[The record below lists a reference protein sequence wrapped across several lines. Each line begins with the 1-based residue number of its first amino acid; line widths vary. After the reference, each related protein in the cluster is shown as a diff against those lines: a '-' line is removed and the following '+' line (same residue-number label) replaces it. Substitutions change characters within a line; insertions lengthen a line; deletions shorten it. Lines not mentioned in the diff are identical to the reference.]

1 MVALDAPL
9 FSFVS
14 PPARGSARVLVV
26 SSHEVVLTGLLTILE
41 RSGAGWEVLAG
52 PDGARPPDVVL
63 YDVLGLHE
71 GDGSDLDQWVHRGE
85 SSVIALAR
93 DLRPDLEALALERGA
108 CAAIS
113 IGIASAQLVE
123 VVESALAGKLDESP
137 LVRRLDPDRPLG
149 QEVGLSGRESAVL
162 RLIVLGHT
170 NQEIADRLYLSIN
183 SIKTYIRTT
192 YRKLGVASRQQAVT
206 WAIQHG
212 FPIEPDDADGRAVPA
227 QSTCS
232 PYISPSGSAMS
243 SIRAPSGSVK

>member
-1 MVALDAPL
+1 M
-9 FSFVS
+9 S

-26 SSHEVVLTGLLTILE
+26 SSQEVVLAGLLTILE
-41 RSGAGWEVLAG
+41 RSGPGWDAFAGR
-52 PDGARPPDVVL
+52 DGARPPDVVL

-71 GDGSDLDQWVHRGE
+71 GEGTDLDHWVRRDE
-85 SSVIALAR
+85 ISVIALSR
-93 DLRPDLEALALERGA
+93 DLRPDLEAQALHRGA
-108 CAAIS
+108 RAAVS
-113 IGIASAQLVE
+113 LGIASTELVE

-137 LVRRLDPDRPLG
+137 LVRRLDVERLLG
-149 QEVGLSGRESAVL
+149 QEAGLSRRESAVL

-192 YRKLGVASRQQAVT
+192 YRKLGVGSRQQAVT

-212 FPIEPDDADGRAVPA
+212 FPIERDDADDCSRPA

-232 PYISPSGSAMS
+232 PYISPSGSAIS

>member
-1 MVALDAPL
+1 
-9 FSFVS
+9 
-14 PPARGSARVLVV
+14 V
-26 SSHEVVLTGLLTILE
+26 SSQEVVLTGLLTILE
-41 RSGAGWEVLAG
+41 RSGPGWDVVAG

-71 GDGSDLDQWVHRGE
+71 GDGSDLDYWVRGGE
-85 SSVIALAR
+85 TSVIALGR
-93 DLRPDLEALALERGA
+93 DLRPDLEALALDRGA
-108 CAAIS
+108 RAAVS
-113 IGIASAQLVE
+113 IGIVATGLVE
-123 VVESALAGKLDESP
+123 VVAAALAGTLDESP
-137 LVRRLDPDRPLG
+137 LVRRLDADRLLG
-149 QEVGLSGRESAVL
+149 QEAGLSGRESAVL

-192 YRKLGVASRQQAVT
+192 YRKLGVGSRQQAVT

-212 FPIEPDDADGRAVPA
+212 FPIERDDAPA

-232 PYISPSGSAMS
+232 PYISPSGSAIS